1 MVAVLGRGTVEELE
15 LGYAGTEIQDE
26 EGFDVAPFL
35 LMSLDHVPELDQV
48 HRPALDTVEE
58 QEQDMAVA
66 LVEAQERN

>member
-1 MVAVLGRGTVEELE
+1 
-15 LGYAGTEIQDE
+15 
-26 EGFDVAPFL
+26 
-35 LMSLDHVPELDQV
+35 MSLDHVPELDQV